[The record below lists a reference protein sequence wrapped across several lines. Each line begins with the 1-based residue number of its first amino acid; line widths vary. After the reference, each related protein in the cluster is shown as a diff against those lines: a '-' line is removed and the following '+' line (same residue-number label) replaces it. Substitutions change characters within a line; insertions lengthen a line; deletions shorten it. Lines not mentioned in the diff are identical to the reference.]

1 MAAAKADHSA
11 EAPAAAA
18 AAADDDDD
26 AKGWLNLLND
36 YEGTV
41 DRAPLSSRMLTVHAV
56 RECCTNG
63 HEYCTYE
70 PGICPQCGAEATNLC
85 PESEPVFVDPNHS
98 KVYRDKQGQGK
109 DLGKGKGKVKAKASA
124 PAKANAAVEAMKDMS
139 AAQADDDEGDAQPP
153 MKAMQATASV
163 SLTGEVSADHAAVKA
178 KAAAP
183 ATANATVEAMEGMS
197 AAEGDDAEGDAQPPM
212 KAMQATASVSLTGEV
227 AADHAAVTAK
237 AAAPA
242 NTNAT
247 VEAIKGMSAAQADD
261 AEGDA
266 QPPMKAMKATASG
279 TLTGEVA
286 ADHAAV
292 KAKASAPSADHEA
305 MKAKVIMAVTEGR
318 EATKAKAKAVHI
330 YDDDVAARIA
340 NAIEEQALRTRPVTI
355 EAIKAKAPP
364 PLILKTSAP
373 TARCAALQERQCRQC
388 GYGVAM
394 LATTDFYRCPD
405 CASFM

>member
-1 MAAAKADHSA
+1 MAATKADHSA

-85 PESEPVFVDPNHS
+85 PEVEPVFVDPKHS
-98 KVYRDKQGQGK
+98 KIYRDKQGQGK
-109 DLGKGKGKVKAKASA
+109 DLGKGKGKVTAKASA

-183 ATANATVEAMEGMS
+183 ANANATVEAME
-197 AAEGDDAEGDAQPPM
+197 
-212 KAMQATASVSLTGEV
+212 
-227 AADHAAVTAK
+227 
-237 AAAPA
+237 
-242 NTNAT
+242 
-247 VEAIKGMSAAQADD
+247 GMSAAQADD

-330 YDDDVAARIA
+330 YDYDVAARIA

-364 PLILKTSAP
+364 PLILKTSVP
-373 TARCAALQERQCRQC
+373 TARCAALQERLCRHC